1 MFRLSLILFLL
12 TKIAFG
18 QNDLI
23 SLSIDQAVEYG
34 IENNRNLINAER
46 EILMAYNEKW
56 KTIAT
61 GLPQVTAN
69 LDYSNYIELP
79 TSLIPLEK
87 FGGPPGE
94 FSEVQFGLEQTAF
107 GSMRMEQQIFD
118 GSWIVG
124 LQATKV
130 YLETSKNFYEKTL
143 LEVKE
148 GVIKLYSLVSILKEG
163 VILLK
168 NNVENAFEIKNKSF
182 VWKNHYVNTKFND
195 PDEGLIIQDQPW
207 VDFRIKGYSDDP

>member
-61 GLPQVTAN
+61 
-69 LDYSNYIELP
+69 
-79 TSLIPLEK
+79 
-87 FGGPPGE
+87 
-94 FSEVQFGLEQTAF
+94 
-107 GSMRMEQQIFD
+107 
-118 GSWIVG
+118 
-124 LQATKV
+124 
-130 YLETSKNFYEKTL
+130 
-143 LEVKE
+143 
-148 GVIKLYSLVSILKEG
+148 
-163 VILLK
+163 
-168 NNVENAFEIKNKSF
+168 
-182 VWKNHYVNTKFND
+182 
-195 PDEGLIIQDQPW
+195 
-207 VDFRIKGYSDDP
+207 

>member
-12 TKIAFG
+12 TKTAFG

-87 FGGPPGE
+87 FAGP
-94 FSEVQFGLEQTAF
+94 LE
-107 GSMRMEQQIFD
+107 
-118 GSWIVG
+118 
-124 LQATKV
+124 
-130 YLETSKNFYEKTL
+130 NFQ
-143 LEVKE
+143 
-148 GVIKLYSLVSILKEG
+148 
-163 VILLK
+163 
-168 NNVENAFEIKNKSF
+168 
-182 VWKNHYVNTKFND
+182 KFNLD
-195 PDEGLIIQDQPW
+195 LNKQLLGQ
-207 VDFRIKGYSDDP
+207 

>member
-69 LDYSNYIELP
+69 LDYSNEN
-79 TSLIPLEK
+79 
-87 FGGPPGE
+87 G
-94 FSEVQFGLEQTAF
+94 
-107 GSMRMEQQIFD
+107 
-118 GSWIVG
+118 
-124 LQATKV
+124 AT
-130 YLETSKNFYEKTL
+130 NF
-143 LEVKE
+143 
-148 GVIKLYSLVSILKEG
+148 
-163 VILLK
+163 
-168 NNVENAFEIKNKSF
+168 
-182 VWKNHYVNTKFND
+182 
-195 PDEGLIIQDQPW
+195 
-207 VDFRIKGYSDDP
+207 

>member
-1 MFRLSLILFLL
+1 MFRLSLILVLL
-12 TKIAFG
+12 TKTAFG

-79 TSLIPLEK
+79 TSLIPL
-87 FGGPPGE
+87 
-94 FSEVQFGLEQTAF
+94 
-107 GSMRMEQQIFD
+107 
-118 GSWIVG
+118 
-124 LQATKV
+124 
-130 YLETSKNFYEKTL
+130 
-143 LEVKE
+143 
-148 GVIKLYSLVSILKEG
+148 
-163 VILLK
+163 
-168 NNVENAFEIKNKSF
+168 
-182 VWKNHYVNTKFND
+182 
-195 PDEGLIIQDQPW
+195 
-207 VDFRIKGYSDDP
+207 

>member
-69 LDYSNYIELP
+69 PDYSNYIEL
-79 TSLIPLEK
+79 L
-87 FGGPPGE
+87 
-94 FSEVQFGLEQTAF
+94 
-107 GSMRMEQQIFD
+107 QI
-118 GSWIVG
+118 W
-124 LQATKV
+124 
-130 YLETSKNFYEKTL
+130 
-143 LEVKE
+143 
-148 GVIKLYSLVSILKEG
+148 VI
-163 VILLK
+163 
-168 NNVENAFEIKNKSF
+168 IKA
-182 VWKNHYVNTKFND
+182 V
-195 PDEGLIIQDQPW
+195 
-207 VDFRIKGYSDDP
+207 

>member
-69 LDYSNYIELP
+69 LDL
-79 TSLIPLEK
+79 SLIHI
-87 FGGPPGE
+87 
-94 FSEVQFGLEQTAF
+94 SEPT
-107 GSMRMEQQIFD
+107 RP
-118 GSWIVG
+118 
-124 LQATKV
+124 
-130 YLETSKNFYEKTL
+130 Y
-143 LEVKE
+143 
-148 GVIKLYSLVSILKEG
+148 
-163 VILLK
+163 
-168 NNVENAFEIKNKSF
+168 
-182 VWKNHYVNTKFND
+182 
-195 PDEGLIIQDQPW
+195 
-207 VDFRIKGYSDDP
+207 